1 MIRKL
6 STLSTRKNKRLLLII
21 EFELLALLII
31 SLAFWRDVL
40 NNGNIEKYASTDN
53 IPTVSAEDGH
63 LEFDAVRVSVPD
75 SDASYSIGYDWAK
88 DDEEYASVPS
98 SVSAYYTDDE
108 DNVTY
113 EIFLYR
119 DKVTPINGEN
129 DKVSLDSW
137 FDEWEHQ
144 SGGSGGQE
152 AYKAPHIK
160 GYLIRHNSG
169 SSEDEKTYCSYT
181 YYFAIEANGNIEQYV
196 LEIDLYDPDCIDRA
210 EEIFKSCADSISVKS
225 TSQA

>member
-6 STLSTRKNKRLLLII
+6 STLSTKKNKRLLLIV

-31 SLAFWRDVL
+31 SLAFWRDIL

-63 LEFDAVRVSVPD
+63 LAFDAVRVSVPD

-88 DDEEYASVPS
+88 DDEDYPSVPS

-108 DNVTY
+108 DQVTY

-119 DKVTPINGEN
+119 DKVTPMNGEEG
-129 DKVSLDSW
+129 DVSLDSW
-137 FDEWEHQ
+137 FDEWGQ
-144 SGGSGGQE
+144 QQE
-152 AYKAPHIK
+152 AGVQETYEAPRVK

-196 LEIDLYDPDCIDRA
+196 LEVDLYDPDCIDRA
-210 EEIFKSCADSISVKS
+210 EEIFKACADSITVKS